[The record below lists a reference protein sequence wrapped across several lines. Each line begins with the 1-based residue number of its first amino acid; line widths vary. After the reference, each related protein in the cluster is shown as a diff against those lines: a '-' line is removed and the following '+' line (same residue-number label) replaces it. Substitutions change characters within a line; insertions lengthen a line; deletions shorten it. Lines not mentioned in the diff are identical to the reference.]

1 MTECRAKYKCVT
13 SKRRNI
19 KRTSVHLVML
29 FITIG
34 LLETQETHS
43 VLHFFQSLRIRQYC
57 WETPFCLGV
66 ITVIHAGMGMS
77 EAQQECEM
85 CCLLNLIMH

>member
-1 MTECRAKYKCVT
+1 MCYKQEEKHEENF
-13 SKRRNI
+13 SSSGHAFHNDW
-19 KRTSVHLVML
+19 LVGNAGNSL
-29 FITIG
+29 CTAFITC
-34 LLETQETHS
+34 
-43 VLHFFQSLRIRQYC
+43 FFQSLRIRQYC